1 MTAYKPDILIPVF
14 LLAGCLMTGCTS
26 KDAPRPGP
34 MPESKAVGLS
44 SLGIEVSAA
53 ENRPVSFSNKRSAYF
68 YTQSHRNDHEEH
80 AGFSGF
86 NIAQRRAF
94 SAYAVEVAGE
104 RLDPALAAVTVYP
117 DRMTREWPSGVRE
130 TLRLFDNRDVLE
142 VQIEG
147 ANETVT
153 VTPLGEGVDLLES
166 KDGVR
171 IYSAM
176 EPAGRVIAAGHHGN
190 RHYIVVADSVEA
202 VLAEFKAAEY
212 QADAWRE
219 QTEDRLE
226 SLLGKGRFV
235 AASDPQ
241 LQRALRW
248 LMFTTDQLVTRQR
261 GDGIYAGLP
270 WFNEYW
276 GRDSFIALPGA
287 LLVTGEFETARAVL
301 TSFAEFME
309 MDPDSKFYGR
319 VPNIVRPDLLDYH
332 TTDGTPRF
340 VIALLDYVRYSGD
353 ASIIAELFPEVRA
366 SIEGALKNWTD
377 ENAYLTHEEN
387 ETWMDARRA
396 SDLAAYSPRDTRAN
410 DIQALWHGQLLAG
423 VHFAKALD
431 EAETAQRWQETADRL
446 ARNFERDFISP
457 EHDYLA
463 DRLQAD
469 GEPDFRLR
477 PNQFYAFD
485 LIADQEQVARATRS
499 AWQALVYPWGVA
511 SLSADDPFFHPY
523 HLARDRYHKDQAY
536 HNGTVWLWN
545 NGIAMQRMVE
555 LGQVDPAWA
564 LFQNMNR
571 MVLEDGVVGGL
582 GENTDAWPHPGEDS
596 PRLTGTYLQAWSN
609 TEQLRAWY
617 RYFLGVRP
625 DMIEGVVTLAP
636 RLPEAF
642 GMVSYTARVGE
653 GWLDGEYEIADGSH
667 FFRWRSDGFEGRVS
681 IELPGFEALVLKV
694 SDGDRVH
701 VLVSGN
707 RMQWHHLD
715 HGLQG
720 LVSGMAAAEPTML
733 ERQARIDRIFEG
745 VGFAQPGDT
754 DMLPVMQQALEG
766 DR

>member
-1 MTAYKPDILIPVF
+1 
-14 LLAGCLMTGCTS
+14 MTGCSS
-26 KDAPRPGP
+26 KDAPPPGP
-34 MPESKAVGLS
+34 MHESEAAGLS

-104 RLDPALAAVTVYP
+104 QLDPAIAAVTVYP
-117 DRMTREWPSGVRE
+117 DRMTREWPSGIRE

-147 ANETVT
+147 ADETAT

-166 KDGVR
+166 IDGVR

-176 EPAGRVIAAGHHGN
+176 EPAERVIAAGHHGN

-202 VLAEFKAAEY
+202 ALAVFKAAEH

-219 QTEDRLE
+219 QREERLN
-226 SLLGKGRFV
+226 SLVAGGRFL
-235 AASDPQ
+235 AASDQQ

-309 MDPDSKFYGR
+309 LDPDSKFYGR

-353 ASIIAELFPEVRA
+353 TSIIAELFPEVRA
-366 SIEGALKNWTD
+366 SIEGALANWTD
-377 ENAYLTHEEN
+377 EDGYLTHEEN

-396 SDLAAYSPRDTRAN
+396 SDLAAYSPRDNRAN

-423 VHFAKALD
+423 VHFAKAL
-431 EAETAQRWQETADRL
+431 EEKETARRWQATADRL
-446 ARNFERDFISP
+446 AQNFERDFTSP
-457 EHDYLA
+457 DRDYLA
-463 DRLQAD
+463 DRLEAD
-469 GEPDFRLR
+469 GTADFRMR

-485 LIADQEQVARATRS
+485 LISDPVRVAHATRA
-499 AWQALVYPWGVA
+499 AWEQLVYPWGVA

-523 HLARDRYHKDQAY
+523 HLAWDDYHKDQAY

-555 LGQVDPAWA
+555 LGQVDPAWE

-617 RYFLGVRP
+617 QYFLGVRP
-625 DMIEGVVTLAP
+625 DLIEGTVTLAP
-636 RLPEAF
+636 RLPGAF

-667 FFRWRSDGFEGRVS
+667 SFRWRSDGFAGRVS
-681 IELPGFEALVLKV
+681 IDLPGFESLALDVI
-694 SDGDRVH
+694 DGDRVH
-701 VLVSGN
+701 LSASGN

-715 HGLQG
+715 DGLRG
-720 LVSGMAAAEPTML
+720 RASGMAAAEPAML
-733 ERQARIDRIFEG
+733 EQQARIDRLFEG
-745 VGFAQPGDT
+745 VGFAEPGDADT
-754 DMLPVMQQALEG
+754 LPVMRQANEG
-766 DR
+766 SR